1 MYTIPVR
8 FVSTYDY
15 FLKVYVQFPTSADNV
30 TLLASAADRR
40 AAAAPL
46 LLGTCC
52 RSAVQRSID
61 IACMPARRPAPKR
74 HRTGDGWDRRTEGQ
88 RTVA

>member
-1 MYTIPVR
+1 MYTIPAR

-15 FLKVYVQFPTSADNV
+15 FLKVCVQFPTSADNV

-46 LLGTCC
+46 LL
-52 RSAVQRSID
+52 QRRAAID
-61 IACMPARRPAPKR
+61 RYRLHARTAPGAK
-74 HRTGDGWDRRTEGQ
+74 TPQNG
-88 RTVA
+88 

>member
-15 FLKVYVQFPTSADNV
+15 FLEVCVQFPTSADNV

-40 AAAAPL
+40 AAVL
-46 LLGTCC
+46 LRRRCC
-52 RSAVQRSID
+52 RSSTGAID
-61 IACMPARRPAPKR
+61 RYRLHARTAPGAK
-74 HRTGDGWDRRTEGQ
+74 TPQNG
-88 RTVA
+88 